1 MMNISDLKAMYP
13 EYAPNDIDDDE
24 YRNKT
29 RIEYKEDDVDRN
41 NMNDL
46 EIDFS
51 KEYGIDEDELVYQTQ
66 LRKQQNMF
74 MKQIK
79 KDIVKKIPEYW
90 QKRLSFRDKSN
101 QMVNQ
106 LHQKQ
111 KEKNKDQFALS
122 DNRNTPSPAD
132 RGGARMQSNRAN

>member
-1 MMNISDLKAMYP
+1 MTLDDLRAMYP
-13 EYAPNDIDDDE
+13 DYAP
-24 YRNKT
+24 
-29 RIEYKEDDVDRN
+29 
-41 NMNDL
+41 MNDEEL
-46 EIDFS
+46 EKMRAGFQEKEAKRQMDGGGDVMEEGDDLVIDFNR
-51 KEYGIDEDELVYQTQ
+51 EYEIDEDELVYQTQ

-122 DNRNTPSPAD
+122 A
-132 RGGARMQSNRAN
+132 